1 VVDRG
6 DMIELPAL
14 RCLGPALCREAI
26 DKLAADAGATAVE
39 HGIVRT
45 LHDVFHSF
53 SEWSAEHSIRV
64 GLHVAGFAAVLG
76 HAPRDAARMGLSC
89 CLHDIGKIAI
99 PRGILDKPGRLD
111 AQERELVEAHVLEGL
126 TCVDYMSSICA
137 EFSADAIRFHHEN
150 QDGSGYP
157 HGLKGEDLP
166 EIARMARICDVFDA
180 LRFDRPYRPGLSRV
194 EAFAVMER
202 QRMHFDPALYEVFFR
217 EISRVDHLSKLIDSH
232 TKGR

>member
-1 VVDRG
+1 
-6 DMIELPAL
+6 MMKLPPL
-14 RCLGPALCREAI
+14 RCLGPALCCEAI
-26 DKLAADAGATAVE
+26 DTLAAAAGATAVE

-64 GLHVAGFAAVLG
+64 GLHVAGFAEALG

-99 PRGILDKPGRLD
+99 PRAILDKPGRLD

-126 TCVDYMSSICA
+126 TCVDYMSSRCA

-180 LRFDRPYRPGLSRV
+180 LRFDRPYRAGMSRAD
-194 EAFAVMER
+194 AFTVMDG
-202 QRMHFDPALYEVFFR
+202 QRKNFDPALYDLFRR
-217 EISRVDHLSKLIDSH
+217 EIGRVDHVSSLIGADQS
-232 TKGR
+232 

>member
-1 VVDRG
+1 MVDR
-6 DMIELPAL
+6 DEMIRVPAL

-26 DKLAADAGATAVE
+26 DTLAANAGATAVE

-64 GLHVAGFAAVLG
+64 GLHVAGFAEALG

-111 AQERELVEAHVLEGL
+111 AEEREVVEAHVLEGL
-126 TCVDYMSSICA
+126 TCVDYMSSSCA

-157 HGLKGEDLP
+157 HGLKGGDLP

-180 LRFDRPYRPGLSRV
+180 LRFDRPYRPGLSRA
-194 EAFAVMER
+194 EAFAVMEG
-202 QRMHFDPALYEVFFR
+202 QRMHFDPALYDVFRR
-217 EISRVDHLSKLIDSH
+217 EIDRVDHVSALMGNQ
-232 TKGR
+232 TR